1 KLHETVLNRTLLDMM
16 KYLNIGV
23 VMMYIQQKELFD
35 EVTLRDIKEQ
45 RTATKAI
52 SLLTDQLKQR
62 GQDTYE
68 KFKECLIQAKRE
80 DLKKILEEEEK
91 IVAAEMK

>member
-1 KLHETVLNRTLLDMM
+1 
-16 KYLNIGV
+16 
-23 VMMYIQQKELFD
+23 
-35 EVTLRDIKEQ
+35 EQ

-52 SLLTDQLKQR
+52 SLLIDQLKQR

-68 KFKECLIQAKRE
+68 KFKDCLILAKRE